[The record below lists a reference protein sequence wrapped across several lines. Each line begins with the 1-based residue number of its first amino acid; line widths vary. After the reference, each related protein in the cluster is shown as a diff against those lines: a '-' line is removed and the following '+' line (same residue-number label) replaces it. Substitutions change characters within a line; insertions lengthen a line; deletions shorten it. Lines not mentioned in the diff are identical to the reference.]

1 MRAKLFSKLTLTCFT
16 LLVLLCLALDIL
28 AEHTLGRP
36 APGPEMRDALLFDFR
51 VGLFIIFLG
60 AAAIAGAIYL
70 AFSAHLGRRI
80 RKLQEFSTRM
90 GKGEFRPVSL
100 DGPGDNLSKLAESM
114 NASAALLERT
124 IRSLGSERD
133 RSGAILRSMVEGV
146 GVIDSQ
152 ERLVF
157 WNAAFS
163 EILNIDS
170 VAAGGRPL
178 IEVIRNTKV
187 LKLIRRALKG
197 EESLQDDITTGIVQL
212 RMFAVTA
219 APVRATDPPDGSLAV
234 GKPTGA
240 VVVLHDVTEL
250 RRLERVRQD
259 FVANVSHEFKT
270 PLTAIQ
276 GFAETL
282 LGGALEDPNNNR
294 RFLEIIRD
302 HAAQLARVTNDLLKL
317 ARIEAGKLEV
327 QLGPVSVSEVIEMC
341 AETTLLRAGRKGIE
355 FEANIPAE
363 LPAVRADARLLREV
377 LQNLLD
383 NATQYTPAG
392 GRVEV
397 QADAGPRDVKITVA
411 DTGIGIPLADQ
422 ERIFERFYR
431 VDAARSR
438 EEGGTGLG
446 LSIARHIVETLGGR
460 LWVESEVGQGSRFS
474 FTLPRAA

>member
-1 MRAKLFSKLTLTCFT
+1 MRARLFSKLSLTCFI
-16 LLVLLCLALDIL
+16 LLLLLCLAVDIL
-28 AEHTLGRP
+28 AEHIFARSML
-36 APGPEMRDALLFDFR
+36 GPEMRNALVVDFR
-51 VGLFIIFLG
+51 IGLFIIFLSTG
-60 AAAIAGAIYL
+60 VIAAGIYL
-70 AFSAHLGRRI
+70 AFSAHRARRI
-80 RKLQEFSTRM
+80 RQLQEFSTRM

-100 DGPGDNLSKLAESM
+100 DRSADDLSKLAESM
-114 NASAALLERT
+114 NASAALLERS

-157 WNAAFS
+157 WNGAFS

-170 VAAGGRPL
+170 VAAQGRPV

-187 LKLIRRALKG
+187 LKLIRRALRG

-219 APVRATDPPDGSLAV
+219 APVRATDPPDGGLAI

-327 QLGPVSVSEVIEMC
+327 QLGPVNVSDVVEMC
-341 AETTLLRAGRKGIE
+341 AETTILRAGRKGID
-355 FEANIPAE
+355 FEANVPPD
-363 LPAVRADARLLREV
+363 LPPVRADARLLREV

-383 NATQYTPAG
+383 NATQYTPVG